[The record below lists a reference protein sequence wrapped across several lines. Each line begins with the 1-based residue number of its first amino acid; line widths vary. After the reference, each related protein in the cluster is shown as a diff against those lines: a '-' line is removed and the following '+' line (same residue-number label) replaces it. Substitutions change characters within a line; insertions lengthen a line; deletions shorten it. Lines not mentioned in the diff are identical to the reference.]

1 MSLKQNDEYYEM
13 KFELEQQDAEE
24 LYRKNMVAEV
34 KKRLKSEIALYED
47 ADLDEIIAFCEVELR
62 ERHDAR
68 ERAVQEYA
76 DSLPF

>member
-1 MSLKQNDEYYEM
+1 MSNPE
-13 KFELEQQDAEE
+13 KFELEQQSGEE
-24 LYRKNMVAEV
+24 LYRKGMVQEV
-34 KKRLKSEIALYED
+34 KDRLKSEMALYED
-47 ADLDEIIAFCEVELR
+47 GDLDEIIAFCEVELR